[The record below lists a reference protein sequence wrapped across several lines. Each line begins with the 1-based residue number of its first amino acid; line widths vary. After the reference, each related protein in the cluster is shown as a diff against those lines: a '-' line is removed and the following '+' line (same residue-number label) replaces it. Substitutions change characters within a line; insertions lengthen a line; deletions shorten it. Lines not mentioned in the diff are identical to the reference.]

1 MSIFIDELVDFYE
14 NDEEGRHEETGD
26 VLILH
31 EICKCQMIFY
41 SDGSR
46 ISHRRDIHLLFS
58 KNFHK
63 NCIKMKRVWSNQ
75 GGAGRGRASEISLC
89 RSATILLSKVFELM
103 HGKYTD
109 FNTATSDISCNS
121 LQSKNSADCQ
131 SVFGTSSTS
140 NSQSN
145 TGNPQSGGIWPFN
158 DNVGSPSSSSGSSSL
173 PFPFNVNVG
182 AQAPSSTSAGYDQY
196 RSMLDTSAFNSG
208 GSYSLA
214 GPYPGS

>member
-1 MSIFIDELVDFYE
+1 
-14 NDEEGRHEETGD
+14 
-26 VLILH
+26 
-31 EICKCQMIFY
+31 
-41 SDGSR
+41 
-46 ISHRRDIHLLFS
+46 
-58 KNFHK
+58 
-63 NCIKMKRVWSNQ
+63 MKKVWSNR
-75 GGAGRGRASEISLC
+75 GAGRGRASEISLC
-89 RSATILLSKVFELM
+89 SSATILLSKVFELICM
-103 HGKYTD
+103 TGKYT
-109 FNTATSDISCNS
+109 NLNIATSDISCDS

-145 TGNPQSGGIWPFN
+145 TGNPQRGGIWPFN

-214 GPYPGS
+214 GPYPGSKFHFINFYFSVFKKSSSFS